1 MQFDDL
7 LLIKL
12 DNDSPLSF
20 SIVEDD
26 YEFVATFY
34 LDCQI

>member
-12 DNDSPLSF
+12 ENDSLLSF